1 MIAIES
7 ENERVNRPASE
18 LLYDSEGALRLV
30 ATALQELQGSWE
42 LLNAPP
48 NAAAQ
53 RNRESGIEKAGNGK
67 GETGKGIT
75 P

>member
-1 MIAIES
+1 
-7 ENERVNRPASE
+7 VNRPASE

-48 NAAAQ
+48 PVPAQ
-53 RNRESGIEKAGNGK
+53 REHAESPTNRSAAPPPGRV
-67 GETGKGIT
+67 
-75 P
+75 

>member
-1 MIAIES
+1 M
-7 ENERVNRPASE
+7 NRPASE

-30 ATALQELQGSWE
+30 TTALQELQGSWE
-42 LLNAPP
+42 LLNAAP

-53 RNRESGIEKAGNGK
+53 SGIGKAGSGK

>member
-1 MIAIES
+1 M
-7 ENERVNRPASE
+7 NRPASE
-18 LLYDSEGALRLV
+18 LLYDSEAALRLV

-48 NAAAQ
+48 HAAAQ
-53 RNRESGIEKAGNGK
+53 RNRESGIGKAGNGK
-67 GETGKGIT
+67 EDTGKGIT